1 MVKWLV
7 KYQLL
12 HYCTSSYFYESP
24 WWVTFSFLKK
34 KKNSIRSHFYASH
47 SFVQKHW
54 VWDGQIGTCFLF
66 LSWNK
71 SNLLQMSGFC
81 VEATCLKSRFM
92 GQRSGLRTQNLAAL
106 HCAVCEKID
115 FFVLFLFFY
124 RFLSRMDFLFVSF
137 FVLFCFTDPCP
148 EFFSSPFFFSL
159 SEMDIFWQTEP
170 LYVELNC
177 DQTTKTK
184 KMNSVLH
191 CYRTSCPPPWWIYR
205 ERPRCS

>member
-1 MVKWLV
+1 MNHHGG
-7 KYQLL
+7 LL
-12 HYCTSSYFYESP
+12 FP
-24 WWVTFSFLKK
+24 FFFFL
-34 KKNSIRSHFYASH
+34 NSIRSHFYASH
-47 SFVQKHW
+47 SFVQKHR

-81 VEATCLKSRFM
+81 VEATCLNSRFM

-148 EFFSSPFFFSL
+148 QFSSSPFFFSSQRWTFL
-159 SEMDIFWQTEP
+159 GKQNHCM
-170 LYVELNC
+170 LNLPV
-177 DQTTKTK
+177 TKQQK
-184 KMNSVLH
+184 QK
-191 CYRTSCPPPWWIYR
+191 R
-205 ERPRCS
+205 